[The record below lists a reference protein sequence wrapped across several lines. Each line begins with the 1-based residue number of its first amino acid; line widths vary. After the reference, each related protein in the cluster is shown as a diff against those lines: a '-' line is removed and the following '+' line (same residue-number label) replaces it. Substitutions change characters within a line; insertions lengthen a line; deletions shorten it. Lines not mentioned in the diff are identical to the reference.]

1 MLIRQISLLYTF
13 QFTYNNILFIL
24 LHIFLKIF
32 MSSKIWSRNVY
43 RRTAWFWK
51 NRPNSKKIL

>member
-1 MLIRQISLLYTF
+1 MLTRQISLLYTF

-32 MSSKIWSRNVY
+32 MSSKSVEQEC
-43 RRTAWFWK
+43 
-51 NRPNSKKIL
+51 L